1 MFWLSSRS
9 KSQGFFKYGKMK
21 IEAKAR
27 CPQPSGQGRRRKL
40 RLVILSR
47 AEARRSIR
55 EQDEA
60 SLTTGGGPQLVLVY
74 SA

>member
-9 KSQGFFKYGKMK
+9 KNQGVFKYGEMR
-21 IEAKAR
+21 IEAKANVR
-27 CPQPSGQGRRRKL
+27 NFCEGLRRKL
-40 RLVILSR
+40 RLVMLNR
-47 AEARRSIR
+47 AESRRSMR

-60 SLTTGGGPQLVLVY
+60 SLTIGRGPQLVLVY